1 MLKLTNFLFQIKK
14 KQAQITLLMY
24 FLISLILAGFLI
36 TGRAW
41 SSVDFSLVPEDKGL
55 PLVMSFSSTLYK
67 FDLLFFVWCIRVVL
81 VKSF

>member
-1 MLKLTNFLFQIKK
+1 
-14 KQAQITLLMY
+14 MY

-55 PLVMSFSSTLYK
+55 PLVMSFS
-67 FDLLFFVWCIRVVL
+67 
-81 VKSF
+81 